1 MFQLKTNSGLIRKTV
16 QAFLAAVFLASCTP
30 AQQKQE
36 QVEVAERTPAE
47 TITTVEAAYTV
58 DTLFS
63 RQLNEVYVAYLA
75 LKDALVD
82 SDPEASRM
90 AAAGMGKALAMVNP
104 DLLKGAA
111 LNDWNTFFP
120 EIGRSLRSIT
130 TASTLEE
137 QRLGLSTLSE
147 GLWKAIKIGR
157 AHV

>member
-1 MFQLKTNSGLIRKTV
+1 M
-16 QAFLAAVFLASCTP
+16 
-30 AQQKQE
+30 
-36 QVEVAERTPAE
+36 
-47 TITTVEAAYTV
+47 
-58 DTLFS
+58 LFRS
-63 RQLNEVYVAYLA
+63 YLA

-120 EIGRSLRSIT
+120 EIGRSLRSIS

-147 GLWKAIKIGR
+147 GLWKAISAFGTAKSEVYRDYCPMALKNKGAYWLTSAPEIRNPYFGESMLDCGYAR
-157 AHV
+157 EKMK